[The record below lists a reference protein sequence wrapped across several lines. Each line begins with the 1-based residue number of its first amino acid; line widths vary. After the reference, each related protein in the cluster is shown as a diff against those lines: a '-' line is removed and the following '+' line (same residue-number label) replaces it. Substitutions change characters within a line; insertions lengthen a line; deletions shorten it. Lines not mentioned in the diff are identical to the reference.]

1 MKYYTKYLLNFCMA
15 CVVLLTA
22 MYDGVVAQPTQPHE
36 YQLKA
41 VCLFHFT
48 QFVDWPEE
56 EFRTSQTPLVIGIL
70 GNDPFG
76 DYLDKVVQNENLN
89 SHPLVIK
96 RYNTIEEIGTCHLL
110 YINVLNKVQLDQV
123 FDRLKTK
130 SILTVGDSP
139 KFLQQG
145 GMIQFVTRSNTI
157 DLRINIEVV
166 KAANLTISS
175 KLLRL
180 AEIVSPKADQL

>member
-1 MKYYTKYLLNFCMA
+1 MKYLLNLRIA
-15 CVVLLTA
+15 CFVLFLGVH
-22 MYDGVVAQPTQPHE
+22 DGIAAQSTQPHE

-41 VCLFHFT
+41 VFLFHFT

-56 EFRTSQTPLVIGIL
+56 AFRTSQTPLVIGIL

-76 DYLDKVVQNENLN
+76 DYLDEVTQNENVN
-89 SHPLVIK
+89 GHPLVVK
-96 RYNTIEEIGTCHLL
+96 RYRTVEEIGSCHLL
-110 YINVLNKVQLDQV
+110 YINTLNKVQLEQV
-123 FDRLKTK
+123 FDQLKTK

-145 GMIQFVTRSNTI
+145 GMIQFVTKSNTI

-180 AEIVSPKADQL
+180 AEIVSPNDEQL